1 VIWAISASAAIHLI
15 RLILGAGTLA
25 RMTSEAPRVS
35 VHIEAGVADVRL
47 DRPDKRNGLDLAMF
61 LALVE
66 TGERLRADHSVRC
79 VVLSGAGKAFCAG
92 LDWPAFLALGPEG
105 SRRLLERGPD
115 SPANL
120 AQRAAWV
127 WSELPVPVLAAIH
140 GATLGGGLQL
150 ALACDLRIAAADTQ
164 LSAMEVRYGILPDMS
179 ASQTLLRL
187 VRPDIARE
195 LIYTGRIVAAEEAL
209 QLGLVTRIAADPHA
223 EALALART
231 IAGQSPQAI
240 RAAKRLCNEAPQL
253 DVASSFRLE
262 TELQVGLLATP
273 NQVEAVQAAVARRAP
288 VFRDPE

>member
-1 VIWAISASAAIHLI
+1 MS
-15 RLILGAGTLA
+15 
-25 RMTSEAPRVS
+25 SEAPRVT
-35 VHIEAGVADVRL
+35 VNVDHGVADVRL

-61 LALVE
+61 LALVDV
-66 TGERLRADHSVRC
+66 GERLRADSSVRC

-92 LDWPAFLALGPEG
+92 LDWLAFLALGPEG
-105 SRRLLERGPD
+105 SRRMLERGPD

-140 GATLGGGLQL
+140 GPAFGGGLQL

-164 LSAMEVRYGILPDMS
+164 LSAMEVRYGIIPDMS

-187 VRPDIARE
+187 VRPDLARE

-209 QLGLVTRIAADPHA
+209 RIGLVTRIAADPHA

-231 IAGQSPQAI
+231 IAGHSPQAV
-240 RAAKRLCNEAPQL
+240 RAAKRLCNEAPLL
-253 DVASSFRLE
+253 DVAAAFRLE
-262 TELQVGLLATP
+262 TELQLGLLATP
-273 NQVEAVQAAVARRAP
+273 NQVEAVQAAVTRRPP
-288 VFRDPE
+288 VFSDPD

>member
-1 VIWAISASAAIHLI
+1 MS
-15 RLILGAGTLA
+15 
-25 RMTSEAPRVS
+25 SEAPRVT
-35 VHIEAGVADVRL
+35 VHVDSGVADVRL

-61 LALVE
+61 LALVA
-66 TGERLRADHSVRC
+66 TGERLRDDPGVRC

-92 LDWPAFLALGPEG
+92 LDWPAFLALGEAG
-105 SRRLLERGPD
+105 TRRLLERGAD

-127 WSELPVPVLAAIH
+127 WSELPVPVIAAIH

-164 LSAMEVRYGILPDMS
+164 LSAMEVRYGIIPDMT

-187 VRPDIARE
+187 VRPDLARE
-195 LIYTGRIVAAEEAL
+195 LIYTGRIVGAEEAL
-209 QLGLVTRIAADPHA
+209 RIGLVTRIAADPHA

-240 RAAKRLCNEAPQL
+240 RAAKRLCNAAPQL
-253 DVASSFRLE
+253 DVAASFRLE

-273 NQVEAVQAAVARRAP
+273 NQVEAVQAAVARRPP
-288 VFRDPE
+288 VFADPD

>member
-1 VIWAISASAAIHLI
+1 MS
-15 RLILGAGTLA
+15 
-25 RMTSEAPRVS
+25 SEAPRVT
-35 VHIEAGVADVRL
+35 VHVESGVADVRL
-47 DRPDKRNGLDLAMF
+47 DRPDKRNGIDLAMF

-66 TGERLRADHSVRC
+66 TGERLRADRSVRS

-105 SRRLLERGPD
+105 SRRLLERGAD

-127 WSELPVPVLAAIH
+127 WSELPVPVIAAIH

-164 LSAMEVRYGILPDMS
+164 LSAMEVRYGIIPDMT

-187 VRPDIARE
+187 VRPDLARE

-209 QLGLVTRIAADPHA
+209 QIGLVTRIAADPHA

-253 DVASSFRLE
+253 DVAASLRLE
-262 TELQVGLLATP
+262 SDLQRSLLATA
-273 NQVEAVQAAVARRAP
+273 NQVEAVQAAVARRPP
-288 VFRDPE
+288 VFADPE

>member
-1 VIWAISASAAIHLI
+1 MS
-15 RLILGAGTLA
+15 
-25 RMTSEAPRVS
+25 SEAPRVT
-35 VHIEAGVADVRL
+35 VHIDAGVADVRL
-47 DRPDKRNGLDLAMF
+47 DRPDKRNGLDLEMF
-61 LALVE
+61 LALVA
-66 TGERLRADHSVRC
+66 TGERLRADSSVRC

-140 GATLGGGLQL
+140 GPTFGGGLQL

-164 LSAMEVRYGILPDMS
+164 LSAMEVRYGIIPDMS

-187 VRPDIARE
+187 VRPDLARE

-209 QLGLVTRIAADPHA
+209 RIGLVTRIAADPHA
-223 EALALART
+223 DALALART
-231 IAGQSPQAI
+231 IAGHSPQAV

-253 DVASSFRLE
+253 DVAGSFRLE
-262 TELQVGLLATP
+262 TELQLGLLATP
-273 NQVEAVQAAVARRAP
+273 NQVEAVQAAVARRPP
-288 VFRDPE
+288 VFRDAG

>member
-1 VIWAISASAAIHLI
+1 MS
-15 RLILGAGTLA
+15 
-25 RMTSEAPRVS
+25 SEAPRVT
-35 VHIEAGVADVRL
+35 VHIDSGVADVRL

-66 TGERLRADHSVRC
+66 VGERLRADGSVRC

-92 LDWPAFLALGPEG
+92 LDWPAFMALGREG
-105 SRRLLERGPD
+105 SGRLLERGPD

-127 WSELPVPVLAAIH
+127 WSELPVPVIAAIH
-140 GATLGGGLQL
+140 GAAFGGGLQL

-164 LSAMEVRYGILPDMS
+164 LSAMEVRYGIIPDMS

-187 VRPDIARE
+187 VRPDLARE

-209 QLGLVTRIAADPHA
+209 RIGLVTRIAADPHA

-231 IAGQSPQAI
+231 IAGHSPHAV

-253 DVASSFRLE
+253 DVAASFRLE
-262 TELQVGLLATP
+262 TELQLGLLTTP
-273 NQVEAVQAAVARRAP
+273 NQVEAVQAAVTRRLP
-288 VFRDPE
+288 VFSDPE

>member
-1 VIWAISASAAIHLI
+1 MS
-15 RLILGAGTLA
+15 
-25 RMTSEAPRVS
+25 SEAPRVT
-35 VHIEAGVADVRL
+35 VNVDHGVADVRL

-61 LALVE
+61 LALVDV
-66 TGERLRADHSVRC
+66 GERLRADSSVRC

-105 SRRLLERGPD
+105 SRRMLERGPD

-140 GATLGGGLQL
+140 GPAFGGGLQL

-164 LSAMEVRYGILPDMS
+164 LSAMEVRYGIIPDMS

-187 VRPDIARE
+187 VRPDLARE

-209 QLGLVTRIAADPHA
+209 RIGLVTRIAADPHA

-231 IAGQSPQAI
+231 IAGHSPHAV
-240 RAAKRLCNEAPQL
+240 RSAKRLCNEAPLL
-253 DVASSFRLE
+253 DVAAAFRLE
-262 TELQVGLLATP
+262 TELQLGLLATP
-273 NQVEAVQAAVARRAP
+273 NQVEAVQAAVTRRPP
-288 VFRDPE
+288 VFSDPD